1 MSLMFD
7 TTPMNH
13 IPIYNILKLVPVNEY
28 NENESFTYE
37 NKKVIISY
45 YKENE
50 YLISYITKNNK
61 YTFLVYIEDKNIRRV
76 EVDCVGTKFDKLMDL
91 FDTNRYIF
99 YKKMDKVIEKIQ
111 TIIILNTFHMV
122 P

>member
-7 TTPMNH
+7 ATPINL
-13 IPIYNILKLVPVNEY
+13 IPIYNILRLVPVNEY

-61 YTFLVYIEDKNIRRV
+61 YTFLVCIEDKNIRRV
-76 EVDCVGTKFDKLMDL
+76 EVDCIGAKFDELMDL

-111 TIIILNTFHMV
+111 TIVLLNTFHMV

>member
-1 MSLMFD
+1 
-7 TTPMNH
+7 MNH
-13 IPIYNILKLVPVNEY
+13 IPIYNILRLVPVNEY

-61 YTFLVYIEDKNIRRV
+61 YTFLVCIEDKNIRRV
-76 EVDCVGTKFDKLMDL
+76 EVDCVGTKYDKLMDL
-91 FDTNRYIF
+91 FDTNRYKF
-99 YKKMDKVIEKIQ
+99 YKKMNKVIEKIQ
-111 TIIILNTFHMV
+111 TIVLLNTFHMV

>member
-1 MSLMFD
+1 MFD
-7 TTPMNH
+7 ATPINL
-13 IPIYNILKLVPVNEY
+13 IPIYNILRLVPVNEY

-61 YTFLVYIEDKNIRRV
+61 YTFLVCIEDKNIRRV
-76 EVDCVGTKFDKLMDL
+76 EVDCIGAKFDELMDL

-111 TIIILNTFHMV
+111 TIVLLNTFHMV

>member
-7 TTPMNH
+7 TTPMNP
-13 IPIYNILKLVPVNEY
+13 IPIYNILRLVPVNEY

-50 YLISYITKNNK
+50 YLISYITKKNK
-61 YTFLVYIEDKNIRRV
+61 YTFLVCLEDKNIRNI
-76 EVDCVGTKFDKLMDL
+76 EVDCIGTKFNKLMDL
-91 FDTNRYIF
+91 FDTNRYKF
-99 YKKMDKVIEKIQ
+99 YKKMDKVMEKIQ
-111 TIIILNTFHMV
+111 TIILLNTFHMIS
-122 P
+122 